1 MNSTALVSL
10 PFGILLAFIT
20 TLANAQAASADM
32 PSTGASTACSKSTGK
47 TAPTALAQRI
57 AQLDVERIL
66 LGVRFNQV
74 HPELVQLTRRKS
86 GLEAC
91 LTQLQP
97 EGYQNL
103 VTAAIV
109 TTTEA
114 KIAELETQYADNQIR
129 FTDDHPSQ
137 QYLRNAIAALR
148 QHLTAL
154 L

>member
-1 MNSTALVSL
+1 MNSTYLASL
-10 PFGILLAFIT
+10 SFGILLALIAT
-20 TLANAQAASADM
+20 VTNAQTASADA
-32 PSTGASTACSKSTGK
+32 PVVGASPACSKSTSK
-47 TAPTALAQRI
+47 TTPTDLARRI

-74 HPELVQLTRRKS
+74 HPELVQLNRRKS
-86 GLEAC
+86 GLKAC

-137 QYLRNAIAALR
+137 QYLRNAISALR
-148 QHLTAL
+148 QHLTTL